1 MIGCHILMR
10 CDDELIKTQQ
20 IEVKI
25 YLRLMIIQLKDV
37 PKEEDENG
45 DGCDAYN
52 FNDDEDATMMM

>member
-1 MIGCHILMR
+1 MIGWHVLMR

-25 YLRLMIIQLKDV
+25 YLRLMINWLKDV

-45 DGCDAYN
+45 DGYDAYN
-52 FNDDEDATMMM
+52 DDNDATMMM